1 MILNSIRKKITK
13 LQIRDI
19 RYMVCLVTDFLA
31 TKVWVTLVFSV
42 LGSLGSL
49 AEVRSADQ
57 LKAVVGQ
64 TLAKLFRIRGQRRL
78 V

>member
-1 MILNSIRKKITK
+1 
-13 LQIRDI
+13 
-19 RYMVCLVTDFLA
+19 MVCLVTDFLA

>member
-1 MILNSIRKKITK
+1 
-13 LQIRDI
+13 
-19 RYMVCLVTDFLA
+19 MVCLVTDFLA

-49 AEVRSADQ
+49 AKVRSADQ